1 MKVTTLELHRFRSFE
16 YLPRI
21 DLGAISIFIGA
32 NNAGKSTIL
41 RALYAIQ
48 QASEI
53 GAGDVRVGGTTAEI
67 KIGLTDLS
75 TTKIWSHHS
84 PGAFQVTLN
93 TPNRRNCSFTYYF
106 TDVTGT
112 PQAIQ
117 VLPSIDPD
125 HFVVPYLSKRKTAT
139 YHEDVRSQHA
149 LQVIPSMQFLA
160 AKLSRISNP
169 SFPGHE
175 KYRDTCIAILGFMVT
190 AIPSEGGQRPG
201 IYLPNRE
208 TLPIDQMGEGVA
220 NIVMLLADLALSEG
234 KLFLI
239 EEPEN
244 DLHPKA
250 LKALLELITASS
262 TTNQFAIST
271 HSNIVLRHLGSVPDS
286 KVYEITSVAGQIPVE
301 AKIRLVEPTA
311 QARLE
316 VLRDLGYSFSD
327 FELWDG
333 WLFLEEAS
341 AERIV
346 RDYLIPWFVPTLS
359 RVRTLAAGGASKVE
373 PAFEDFYR
381 LVLFTHLE
389 RAYTN
394 SAWVRVDGDVTG
406 HEVIKKLQER
416 FPTWD
421 QDRFDCFEKPQF
433 EHYYPMEFTDRI
445 QNTLA
450 ILDKQLLRNS
460 KFQLLEDVRS
470 WLDEDPGRGREA
482 LQISAHKIIEDLK
495 NIAKQ
500 LQEIRH

>member
-1 MKVTTLELHRFRSFE
+1 MKVTSLELRTFRSFE
-16 YLPRI
+16 HLPPI
-21 DLGAISIFIGA
+21 NLGAIYIFIGA
-32 NNAGKSTIL
+32 NNAGKSTVL

-53 GAGDVRVGGTTAEI
+53 GGGDVRVGGTTAEI
-67 KIGLTDLS
+67 NIGLTDLS
-75 TTKIWSHHS
+75 TTKTWSHMS
-84 PGAFQVTLN
+84 AGILKIMLTSQ
-93 TPNRRNCSFTYYF
+93 NRRDCSFTYSI
-106 TDVTGT
+106 TNVNGNVHVVE
-112 PQAIQ
+112 

-169 SFPGHE
+169 SFPGHQ
-175 KYRDTCIAILGFMVT
+175 KYRDTCNAILGFMVT
-190 AIPSEGGQRPG
+190 AVPSEGGQRPG

-208 TLPIDQMGEGVA
+208 PLFIDQMGEGVP

-239 EEPEN
+239 EESEN
-244 DLHPKA
+244 DLHPGA
-250 LKALLELITASS
+250 LKALLELIIESS
-262 TTNQFAIST
+262 ATNQFAIST
-271 HSNIVLRHLGSVPDS
+271 HSNIVLRHLGSVKDT
-286 KVYEITSVAGQIPVE
+286 KVYEINSAPDQLPVE
-301 AKIRLVEPTA
+301 AKIRLVEPTV
-311 QARLE
+311 QARLK

-341 AERIV
+341 AERII

-381 LVLFTHLE
+381 LVRFTHLE

-394 SAWVRVDGDVTG
+394 AAWVRVDGDVAG
-406 HEVIKKLQER
+406 KKLIETLKER
-416 FPTWD
+416 FSTWD
-421 QDRFDCFEKPQF
+421 PDRFACFQNSQF
-433 EHYYPMEFTDRI
+433 EHYYPYEFKDRI
-445 QNTLA
+445 KNTLA
-450 ILDKQLLRNS
+450 ISDKQLLRSS
-460 KFQLLEDVRS
+460 KHELLDDVRS
-470 WLDEDPGRGREA
+470 WLDADQVRGTKA
-482 LQISAHKIIEDLK
+482 LQISAHEIIQDLK
-495 NIAKQ
+495 KIATQ
-500 LQEIRH
+500 LQKI